1 MQIENNSNMT
11 INLNDTKDERI
22 VIGNNAKVKLV
33 GEINEDCKLEVV
45 VGENS
50 ELKSYIIQN
59 SGSFEQKNIAQAYA
73 RVYSNII
80 YFGSGDVKIVNALE
94 GDNSEA
100 YDIEI
105 FAINDEKKLKIDTT
119 LLHIGKN
126 TSGNILVKGTVKD
139 TSIAKIDGMIKIE
152 KHASGANS
160 FLDEHVM
167 LLNPG
172 ARADT
177 NPQLEI
183 ENNDVSS
190 RHAASVSQID
200 ENKIFYMMAR
210 GLKREDARKLIVEG
224 FLGSAVERIDN
235 KDLREKVTE
244 LIAKSF

>member
-1 MQIENNSNMT
+1 MDIENNSNIT
-11 INLNDTKDERI
+11 ISINDVKDGQI
-22 VIGNNAKVKLV
+22 AIGTNAKVNLI
-33 GEINEDCKLEVV
+33 GELDNDRKIEII

-50 ELKSYIIQN
+50 ELKSYIIQKN
-59 SGSFEQKNIAQAYA
+59 GSLEQRNIAKQYA
-73 RVYSNII
+73 RIYTNII
-80 YFGSGDVKIVNALE
+80 YFGGGNAKIVNTLE
-94 GDNSEA
+94 GDSSEA
-100 YDIEI
+100 YDLQV
-105 FAINDEKKLKIDTT
+105 FAIDDGKRLVIDTT

-126 TSGNILVKGTVKD
+126 TSGNILVKGTAKD
-139 TSIAKIDGMIKIE
+139 TAIAKIDGMIKIE
-152 KHASGANS
+152 KHASGSNS

-224 FLGSAVERIDN
+224 FLGSAVEKIDN
-235 KDLREKVTE
+235 KEIKEKVSE
-244 LIAKSF
+244 LIAESF

>member
-1 MQIENNSNMT
+1 MDISSNSNT
-11 INLNDTKDERI
+11 TVNLKDIPGER
-22 VIGNNAKVKLV
+22 VSIGANAKVNII
-33 GEINEDCKLEVV
+33 GEIDKDRKIEVI

-50 ELKSYIIQN
+50 ELRSYIIQKN
-59 SGSFEQKNIAQAYA
+59 GSLEQKNIAKQHA
-73 RVYSNII
+73 RIYTNII
-80 YFGSGDVKIVNALE
+80 YFGGGSAKIVNALE

-100 YDIEI
+100 YDLQV
-105 FAINDEKKLKIDTT
+105 FAIDDEKKLMIDTT
-119 LLHIGKN
+119 LQHIGKN
-126 TSGNILVKGTVKD
+126 TAGNILVKGTAKD
-139 TSIAKIDGMIKIE
+139 TAIAKIDGMIKIE
-152 KHASGANS
+152 KHASGSNS

-210 GLKREDARKLIVEG
+210 GLRREDARKLIIEG
-224 FLGSAVERIDN
+224 FLGSAIERIDN
-235 KDLREKVTE
+235 KEIKEKVSE
-244 LIAKSF
+244 LIGESF